1 MTDNTKTQ
9 LDNLIKN
16 VKEVVE
22 NIPTKTSEL
31 TNDSGYLTTH

>member
-22 NIPTKTSEL
+22 NIPTKNFRT
-31 TNDSGYLTTH
+31 YK